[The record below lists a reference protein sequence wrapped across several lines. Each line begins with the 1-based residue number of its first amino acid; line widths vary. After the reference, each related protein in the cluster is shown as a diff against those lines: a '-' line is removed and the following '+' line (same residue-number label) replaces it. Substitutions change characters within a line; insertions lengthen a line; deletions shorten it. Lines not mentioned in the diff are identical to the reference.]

1 MAEFVS
7 ARSLPRLRPTPYH
20 SRSAPLSPTM
30 FQRYGGFATIS
41 KVVLDF
47 YDRIL
52 DSDRLAPYFDDVD
65 MRRLVDHQTKFISQ
79 VMGGPETYTNE
90 TLQQLHAH
98 LGIDRES
105 FDEMIAI
112 LEETLEDFDFEP
124 DDLDR
129 VIRDLQSRAPYIV
142 SRP

>member
-1 MAEFVS
+1 MS
-7 ARSLPRLRPTPYH
+7 S
-20 SRSAPLSPTM
+20 TM

-90 TLQQLHAH
+90 TLLQLHAH

-124 DDLDR
+124 DDVQH